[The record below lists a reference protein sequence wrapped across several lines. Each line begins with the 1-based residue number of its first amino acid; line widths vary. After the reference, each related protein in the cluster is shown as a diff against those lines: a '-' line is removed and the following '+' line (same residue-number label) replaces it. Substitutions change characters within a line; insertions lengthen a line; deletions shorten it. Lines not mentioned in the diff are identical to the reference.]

1 MPLDEYIPPAGK
13 MGWAMQRFVDD
24 HQRDEDFIEAYVTV
38 EFIRN
43 VV

>member
-1 MPLDEYIPPAGK
+1 MPREKYNPPAGK
-13 MGWAMQRFVDD
+13 MGWTKQRFVDG
-24 HQRDEDFIEAYVTV
+24 HQRDGDFIEAYVTV